1 MQRVII
7 LMCLVLALSGCEKEV
22 KVVSVDKIQ
31 DRNGTAYL
39 PNSTTP
45 FAGRA
50 EDYYDNGQ
58 LKYEAIY
65 TVKDEFKGRPV
76 KELSAKDEFQEKLV
90 KEFYRNGQ
98 LKSLHFAG
106 LEEIVDQK
114 WYKNG
119 RIEYERIWTP
129 KDWFLDSSV
138 ETFFYKSGRRKSES
152 SLNEEDGR
160 VLQVWYEN
168 GQLKQYAPMKDDKA
182 EGLVREW
189 SEDGQLMSEII
200 YKEGRPTVAPSEQ

>member
-1 MQRVII
+1 MQPVII

-45 FAGRA
+45 FSGRA

-65 TVKDEFKGRPV
+65 TLKDEFEGRPV
-76 KELSAKDEFQEKLV
+76 DETQVKLV
-90 KEFYRNGQ
+90 REYYRNGQ
-98 LKSLHFAG
+98 LRSVHLASLEGIKDRTFY
-106 LEEIVDQK
+106 E
-114 WYKNG
+114 NG
-119 RIEYERIWTP
+119 RMEYERIWTGR
-129 KDWFLDSSV
+129 DYWLDSSV
-138 ETFFYKSGRRKSES
+138 ATFFYKSGRRKSES
-152 SLNEEDGR
+152 SRHEEDGR

-168 GQLKQYAPMKDDKA
+168 GQLKQYAPMKDGKA